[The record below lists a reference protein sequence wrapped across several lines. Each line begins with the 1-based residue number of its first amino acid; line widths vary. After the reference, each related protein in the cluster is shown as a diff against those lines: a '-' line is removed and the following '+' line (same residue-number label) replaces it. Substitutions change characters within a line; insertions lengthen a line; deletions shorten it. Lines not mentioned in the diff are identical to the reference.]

1 MSLIE
6 KDSVLTTDEV
16 IDILR
21 ISKPTI
27 LKYIHEG
34 RLRAIKV
41 GKGWRILHSEL
52 FRFLNGKPEFEDA

>member
-1 MSLIE
+1 MGHTE

-27 LKYIHEG
+27 LKYIHDG
-34 RLRAIKV
+34 RLRATKM
-41 GKGWRILHSEL
+41 GKGWRILKSEL
-52 FRFLNGKPEFEDA
+52 FRFLNGDHS